1 MQRSMNELR
10 RHRRMKIP
18 LKVEIRHPSIGKT
31 LVAASDMSD
40 GGVFLLM
47 SETAAL
53 TVGESVLVRTL
64 GLGIN
69 GSESGPPLIMTVVR
83 QTADGVGL
91 RLEPTASANLES
103 WNSENLT
110 RQAIRQSLFI
120 ANDFEQLLVIAQ
132 SGSWC
137 LPYRQLVSGDTWQL
151 GIEAILAELKTK
163 QVTNEDYCVIPAP
176 VCMPCT
182 LGEPGSIDLLI
193 PCCISKLRPDEG
205 LSTSFQ
211 NNQQFKWVD
220 AAELPKLIP
229 CLDSKLIDKALNQ
242 VQH

>member
-1 MQRSMNELR
+1 MNELR

-31 LVAASDMSD
+31 VVAASDMSD

-47 SETAAL
+47 HETSEL
-53 TVGESVLVRTL
+53 RVGESVLVRTL

-69 GSESGPPLIMTVVR
+69 GSESGPPLIMSVVR
-83 QTADGVGL
+83 QTTDGVGL
-91 RLEPTASANLES
+91 KLEPTASANLES

-120 ANDFEQLLVIAQ
+120 ANDFEQLLVIDR
-132 SGSWC
+132 SGAWC
-137 LPYRQLVSGDTWQL
+137 LPSRQLVSGDTWQL

-163 QVTNEDYCVIPAP
+163 KVTNDAYCVIPAP
-176 VCMPCT
+176 LCLPAA

-193 PCCISKLRPDEG
+193 PCSITKLNPNEG
-205 LSTSFQ
+205 LSTSFL
-211 NNQQFKWVD
+211 NSEQFNWVD
-220 AAELPKLIP
+220 ATELSRLIP
-229 CLDSKLIDKALNQ
+229 CLDSKVIDKALKQ